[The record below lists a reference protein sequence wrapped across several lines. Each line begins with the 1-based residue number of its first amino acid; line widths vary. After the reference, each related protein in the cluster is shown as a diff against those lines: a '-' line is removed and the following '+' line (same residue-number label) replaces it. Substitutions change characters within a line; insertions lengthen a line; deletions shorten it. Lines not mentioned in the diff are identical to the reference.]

1 MFFPC
6 SYEHEV
12 LNTSRIEQLKNPQ
25 VSVSGRTPYVFEEL
39 QQLLEIAARDV
50 RYLLSEEI
58 CAQDDDEDTTCVLP
72 NDYCNIPIRPEVE
85 IEYSGSGLP
94 PIRPT
99 IPSTYPSDPP
109 TVDERDPTKSPPTQ
123 PTFGPTTQPPEWTLD
138 PDEINGDTDPPTTDE
153 GSASSV
159 QYSLYMVLL
168 LSISVV
174 LLL

>member
-1 MFFPC
+1 MFFFSC

-12 LNTSRIEQLKNPQ
+12 LNTSRIEQLKNPH

-58 CAQDDDEDTTCVLP
+58 CVQDDDEDITCVLP
-72 NDYCNIPIRPEVE
+72 NDYCNIPIKPYIE

-94 PIRPT
+94 PIIPT
-99 IPSTYPSDPP
+99 IPTTYPTTDPP
-109 TVDERDPTKSPPTQ
+109 TVDERDPTKSPPPQ
-123 PTFGPTTQPPEWTLD
+123 LTFGPPTQPPEWTLD
-138 PDEINGDTDPPTTDE
+138 PDKIADPPTTE

-168 LSISVV
+168 LSIAVV